1 MATSSQPRRRG
12 RPAKTTST
20 SPAQLQ
26 SQSQSQLQSN
36 PRQESQESSSLSES
50 ISDEG
55 DPNFALPVFYDTSFS
70 AYRVSPLFIGHQ
82 KNHNHNHGRPKGN
95 QDQEKE
101 DEEEELSNK
110 QLGILAQRLRDLLV
124 GDVVRGV
131 EVGLGDD
138 GSGVMGRYGALE
150 RVGIRWFSLGRLLD
164 IDPSADPEEEE
175 EEDGDDE
182 NLTTATWKRRLA
194 ELKDKNKRV
203 LQINLEYE
211 NSLFMALLL
220 PRLGGE
226 KANGAEEDGGG
237 GFFVGEAGKVQ
248 QQLKS
253 RQFLDM
259 PLLLLR
265 MPPPL
270 KSVIADFLATSFD
283 CRVSPL
289 RLGTR
294 TMVSCLEAWFRTVG
308 VPSRGPLAK
317 DVVLWLGFHFPQ
329 EEGTA
334 YGGDDDEVDAQRD
347 GQLGLKTIDVSIP
360 VSDLSRFVDAGREL
374 LAQKENLKPKFGP
387 LGPWGWERDIRKRRR
402 LAGRLY
408 EEGWEWRAQ
417 LGKDRDAA
425 EEERE
430 DYPFTEALGRYIDQ
444 HLGLNLFHPG
454 VRVTKIGCGGFFMS
468 EGKLKVFAPSN
479 LGEEG
484 AQAVTASSPG
494 QRGGVL
500 ELIWGLMEKAT
511 VSPESFLA

>member
-12 RPAKTTST
+12 RPAKTTT
-20 SPAQLQ
+20 ASPAQ
-26 SQSQSQLQSN
+26 SQSQSQSQSQ
-36 PRQESQESSSLSES
+36 RS

-55 DPNFALPVFYDTSFS
+55 DPNFARPVFYDTSFS
-70 AYRVSPLFIGHQ
+70 AYRVSPLFIGQ
-82 KNHNHNHGRPKGN
+82 QNYGQGKQG
-95 QDQEKE
+95 QEK
-101 DEEEELSNK
+101 EEEELLSNK
-110 QLGILAQRLRDLLV
+110 RLGILAQRLRDLLV

-138 GSGVMGRYGALE
+138 SAGVMGRYGALE

-164 IDPSADPEEEE
+164 IDHLSADPEEEE

-182 NLTTATWKRRLA
+182 NLTTATMWKRRLG
-194 ELKDKNKRV
+194 ELKDTNKRV

-226 KANGAEEDGGG
+226 KADGAEEDGGA

-248 QQLKS
+248 QLKR

-317 DVVLWLGFHFPQ
+317 DVVLWLGFHFPK

-334 YGGDDDEVDAQRD
+334 HGGDDDEADAQRD

-360 VSDLSRFVDAGREL
+360 VSDLSRFVAAGREL
-374 LAQKENLKPKFGP
+374 LDQKEENLKRKSGP

-417 LGKDRDAA
+417 LGKDKDAA

-430 DYPFTEALGRYIDQ
+430 DYPFTEALGRYVDQ

-484 AQAVTASSPG
+484 SQAVTASSPG

-511 VSPESFLA
+511 VSPEMFLA

>member
-12 RPAKTTST
+12 RPAKTTSA
-20 SPAQLQ
+20 SPA
-26 SQSQSQLQSN
+26 QSQSQLQSN
-36 PRQESQESSSLSES
+36 PPTQENSLLES

-70 AYRVSPLFIGHQ
+70 AYRVGPLFIGHQ
-82 KNHNHNHGRPKGN
+82 KNHNHGRQGK
-95 QDQEKE
+95 QDQE

-110 QLGILAQRLRDLLV
+110 RLGILAQRLRDLLV

-138 GSGVMGRYGALE
+138 SAGVMGRYGALE
-150 RVGIRWFSLGRLLD
+150 RVGIRWFPLGRLLD
-164 IDPSADPEEEE
+164 VDLSADPEEE
-175 EEDGDDE
+175 DGDE
-182 NLTTATWKRRLA
+182 ALTATWKRRLA
-194 ELKDKNKRV
+194 ELRDKNTRV

-220 PRLGGE
+220 PRLGE
-226 KANGAEEDGGG
+226 KADRAGDGG
-237 GFFVGEAGKVQ
+237 GFFVGEAGKAQ
-248 QQLKS
+248 PKR

-308 VPSRGPLAK
+308 VSSRGPLAK
-317 DVVLWLGFHFPQ
+317 DVVLWLGFHFPK

-334 YGGDDDEVDAQRD
+334 HGDDDEVDAQRD
-347 GQLGLKTIDVSIP
+347 GQLGLKNIDVSIP
-360 VSDLSRFVDAGREL
+360 VSDLSRFVDAGRDL
-374 LAQKENLKPKFGP
+374 LDQKGNLKRKSGP
-387 LGPWGWERDIRKRRR
+387 LGPWGWEKDVRKRRR

-417 LGKDRDAA
+417 LGQDKDAA
-425 EEERE
+425 GEERE

-468 EGKLKVFAPSN
+468 EGRLKVFAPSN
-479 LGEEG
+479 LGEED

-511 VSPESFLA
+511 VSPEMFLA